1 MPTDDRINKER
12 TSDAER
18 RKEEFEIAGN
28 ARQRGED
35 PSPDD
40 RERGERS
47 VKDRPGP
54 QDRG

>member
-1 MPTDDRINKER
+1 MPADDRINKER
-12 TSDAER
+12 TSDVR
-18 RKEEFEIAGN
+18 RKKDEFEVAGN

-47 VKDRPGP
+47 IIDRPGP